1 MITVGSCKAT
11 SRRGRLRSQHE
22 WARTPALPARALP
35 ARQLFQV
42 LICAIVCVVVS
53 NAVNAQVRTT
63 STEIRY
69 LSGTGKDDAVLWDFF
84 CTEGR
89 NSAVWSKIHVP
100 SNWETEGFGAY
111 QYGGDHQRASNSFPK
126 EQGKYKQNFDVPIA
140 WKNRVV
146 RLVFEGSM
154 TDTEVWIN
162 GTSAGPVH
170 QGSFYRFKYDVSP
183 LLKFG
188 QTNLLEVTVSK
199 ESSNASVNNAE
210 RRGDYWNFGGIF
222 RPVYLEAL
230 PNSFIDWTAIDARAD
245 GRISI
250 DVNLGG
256 LSSVGSRV
264 VAQIITS
271 SGQPVG
277 ESFSS
282 QVLRDQ
288 NVARLQAIVTRPN
301 LWTAET
307 PNLYRVRLTLLNG
320 TKAIHTITE
329 RFGFRTFEVRKGD
342 GLYLNGRRILL
353 KGVNRHSFWPETAR
367 TLSKKISYDDVK
379 LIKEMNMNAVRM
391 SHYPPDAHF
400 LEACDELGL
409 YVLDELGGWHHSYD
423 TPTGQRLIGQMIR
436 RDVNH
441 PSILF
446 WDNGNEGGWNK
457 ENDDEFARWD
467 PQKREV
473 LHPWEKFRLVNTDH
487 YEKFDSHTRLSNGPD
502 IYMPTEFL
510 HGLYDGGIGAGMS
523 DYWELIRTSKV
534 GGGGFFWAL
543 LDECVKRTDQ
553 NGRLDCAG
561 NRGPDGIVGPHRE
574 REGSF
579 NTVREIWSPVQIKGQ
594 LNGSS
599 VKFDVENRF
608 DFTNLNQCAFEWT
621 LAQFSGGPKAGHKVI
636 AGGALSAPNV
646 GPHNSGQLQLTLP
659 ASRIRADVLYLTVKD
674 PLRHELWT
682 WSWSLA
688 NSEPKPIV
696 STRAP
701 ELTDNGNTIS
711 IRSGR
716 IQLIIGKDG
725 GTITRATIGGNSL
738 LINSGPSVIAYRRN
752 DRSYANVAGES
763 RLTHFESRKEANAVV
778 VEASYEG
785 ALKYLRWRFSP
796 SGQGSGAGLVAQLEY
811 EYSFDGPVDI
821 LGIQFDAD
829 EKLVRSTRW
838 LGMGP
843 YRVWQNRLQ
852 GTRLDVWKNGYNDS
866 MPGERWIYPEF
877 KGYFRDVRWA
887 DFVTASGVTSLSTA
901 SSSYLGLFKPR
912 DGVDGLLDFPDVGIA
927 VLDVIP
933 AMRNKFHTTDEIGPQ
948 SKAKQMSGTV
958 KRTIQLR
965 F

>member
-1 MITVGSCKAT
+1 MMTALMSKAT
-11 SRRGRLRSQHE
+11 DTRLLHLGQM
-22 WARTPALPARALP
+22 LMCLV
-35 ARQLFQV
+35 FC
-42 LICAIVCVVVS
+42 LIASISIV
-53 NAVNAQVRTT
+53 AQVRTI
-63 STEIRY
+63 STELHY

-89 NSAVWSKIHVP
+89 NSGVWSKIRVP

-111 QYGGDHQRASNSFPK
+111 QYGGDHQRASNPFPK
-126 EQGKYKQNFDVPIA
+126 EQGKYKLNFDVPLA

-146 RLVFEGSM
+146 RLVFDGSM

-170 QGSFYRFKYDVSP
+170 QGSFYRFKYDITS

-230 PNSFIDWTAIDARAD
+230 PGSFIDWTAIDARAD
-245 GRISI
+245 EKISI

-256 LSSVGSRV
+256 HSSVGSRV
-264 VAQIITS
+264 VAQIVTP

-277 ESFSS
+277 EPFSS
-282 QVLRDQ
+282 EVLPDQ
-288 NVARLQAIVTRPN
+288 HVARLQSIVTRPN

-307 PNLYRVRLTLLNG
+307 PNLYRVRITLLNG
-320 TKAIHTITE
+320 AKPVHTITE

-342 GLYLNGRRILL
+342 GLYLNGQRILL
-353 KGVNRHSFWPETAR
+353 KGVNRHSFWPETGRA
-367 TLSKKISYDDVK
+367 LSKQISYDDVK

-457 ENDDEFARWD
+457 DNDDEFARWD

-579 NTVREIWSPVQIKGQ
+579 NTVREVWSPVQIKEQ
-594 LNGSS
+594 VNGAS

-608 DFTNLNQCAFEWT
+608 DFTNLNQCTFEWT
-621 LAQFSGGPKAGHKVI
+621 LAQFPVGVLKGGHKVI
-636 AGGALSAPNV
+636 AAGSLRAPNI

-659 ASRIRADVLYLTVKD
+659 ASRIRADVLYLTAKD
-674 PLRHELWT
+674 PRGHELWT
-682 WSWSLA
+682 WSWSLT
-688 NSEPKPIV
+688 SFEPKPIV
-696 STRAP
+696 STSALQ
-701 ELTDNGNTIS
+701 LTDSGNLVS

-716 IQLIIGKDG
+716 IEVSISKER
-725 GTITRATIGGNSL
+725 GTITRATIGGNPL
-738 LINSGPSVIAYRRN
+738 LINNGPRVIAYRRN

-763 RLTHFESRKEANAVV
+763 RLTH
-778 VEASYEG
+778 
-785 ALKYLRWRFSP
+785 
-796 SGQGSGAGLVAQLEY
+796 
-811 EYSFDGPVDI
+811 
-821 LGIQFDAD
+821 
-829 EKLVRSTRW
+829 
-838 LGMGP
+838 
-843 YRVWQNRLQ
+843 
-852 GTRLDVWKNGYNDS
+852 
-866 MPGERWIYPEF
+866 
-877 KGYFRDVRWA
+877 
-887 DFVTASGVTSLSTA
+887 
-901 SSSYLGLFKPR
+901 
-912 DGVDGLLDFPDVGIA
+912 
-927 VLDVIP
+927 
-933 AMRNKFHTTDEIGPQ
+933 
-948 SKAKQMSGTV
+948 
-958 KRTIQLR
+958 
-965 F
+965 

>member
-1 MITVGSCKAT
+1 
-11 SRRGRLRSQHE
+11 
-22 WARTPALPARALP
+22 
-35 ARQLFQV
+35 
-42 LICAIVCVVVS
+42 
-53 NAVNAQVRTT
+53 
-63 STEIRY
+63 
-69 LSGTGKDDAVLWDFF
+69 
-84 CTEGR
+84 
-89 NSAVWSKIHVP
+89 
-100 SNWETEGFGAY
+100 
-111 QYGGDHQRASNSFPK
+111 
-126 EQGKYKQNFDVPIA
+126 
-140 WKNRVV
+140 
-146 RLVFEGSM
+146 
-154 TDTEVWIN
+154 
-162 GTSAGPVH
+162 
-170 QGSFYRFKYDVSP
+170 
-183 LLKFG
+183 
-188 QTNLLEVTVSK
+188 
-199 ESSNASVNNAE
+199 
-210 RRGDYWNFGGIF
+210 
-222 RPVYLEAL
+222 
-230 PNSFIDWTAIDARAD
+230 
-245 GRISI
+245 
-250 DVNLGG
+250 
-256 LSSVGSRV
+256 
-264 VAQIITS
+264 
-271 SGQPVG
+271 
-277 ESFSS
+277 
-282 QVLRDQ
+282 
-288 NVARLQAIVTRPN
+288 
-301 LWTAET
+301 
-307 PNLYRVRLTLLNG
+307 
-320 TKAIHTITE
+320 
-329 RFGFRTFEVRKGD
+329 
-342 GLYLNGRRILL
+342 
-353 KGVNRHSFWPETAR
+353 
-367 TLSKKISYDDVK
+367 
-379 LIKEMNMNAVRM
+379 
-391 SHYPPDAHF
+391 
-400 LEACDELGL
+400 
-409 YVLDELGGWHHSYD
+409 
-423 TPTGQRLIGQMIR
+423 LIGQMIR

-446 WDNGNEGGWNK
+446 WDNGNEGGWNTD
-457 ENDDEFARWD
+457 NDDEFARWD

-473 LHPWEKFRLVNTDH
+473 LHPWEMFRLVDTGH
-487 YEKFDSHTRLSNGPD
+487 YKKFDSHTRLSSGPD

-696 STRAP
+696 STSAP
-701 ELTDNGNTIS
+701 ELTDNGNTIL

-725 GTITRATIGGNSL
+725 GTITRATIGGNPL

-752 DRSYANVAGES
+752 DRSYTNVAGES

-829 EKLVRSTRW
+829 EKLVRGTRW

-948 SKAKQMSGTV
+948 SKAKQVSGTM

>member
-1 MITVGSCKAT
+1 
-11 SRRGRLRSQHE
+11 
-22 WARTPALPARALP
+22 
-35 ARQLFQV
+35 
-42 LICAIVCVVVS
+42 
-53 NAVNAQVRTT
+53 
-63 STEIRY
+63 
-69 LSGTGKDDAVLWDFF
+69 
-84 CTEGR
+84 
-89 NSAVWSKIHVP
+89 VWSKIRVP
-100 SNWETEGFGAY
+100 SNWETEGFGTY
-111 QYGGDHQRASNSFPK
+111 QYGGDHQRVTNPFPK
-126 EQGKYKQNFDVPIA
+126 EEGKYKLNFDVPVA

-170 QGSFYRFKYDVSP
+170 QGSFYRFKYDITS

-222 RPVYLEAL
+222 RPVYLEVL
-230 PNSFIDWTAIDARAD
+230 PPGFIDWTAIDARAD

-250 DVNLGG
+250 NVNLAG

-264 VAQIITS
+264 VAQIVAP

-277 ESFSS
+277 EPFSS
-282 QVLRDQ
+282 EVLPNQD
-288 NVARLQAIVTRPN
+288 VARLQSIVTRPN

-307 PNLYRVRLTLLNG
+307 PNLYRVRLTLLHG
-320 TKAIHTITE
+320 SRPVHTITE

-342 GLYLNGRRILL
+342 GLYLNGQRILL
-353 KGVNRHSFWPETAR
+353 KGVNRHSFWPETGRALAR
-367 TLSKKISYDDVK
+367 QISYDDVK
-379 LIKEMNMNAVRM
+379 LIKQMNMNAVRM

-409 YVLDELGGWHHSYD
+409 YVLDELAGWHHSYD

-446 WDNGNEGGWNK
+446 WDNGNEGGWNM

-467 PQKREV
+467 PQRREV

-543 LDECVKRTDQ
+543 VDECVKRTDQ
-553 NGRLDCAG
+553 NGKLDCAG

-579 NTVREIWSPVQIKGQ
+579 NTVREIWSPIQIKEQ
-594 LNGSS
+594 LSGSS
-599 VKFDVENRF
+599 VTFEVENRF
-608 DFTNLNQCAFEWT
+608 DFTNLNQCSFEWT
-621 LAQFSGGPKAGHKVI
+621 LAEFRREPGHRI
-636 AGGALSAPNV
+636 LAAGALLAPNIA
-646 GPHNSGQLQLTLP
+646 PHRSGQLQLILP
-659 ASRIRADVLYLTVKD
+659 ASRIQADVLYVTAKD
-674 PLRHELWT
+674 PQGHELWT
-682 WSWSLA
+682 WSWSLRD
-688 NSEPKPIV
+688 SQPKQV
-696 STRAP
+696 LSTSGLQST
-701 ELTDNGNTIS
+701 ESGNLIS
-711 IRSGR
+711 IRKGQIELS
-716 IQLIIGKDG
+716 ISKES
-725 GTITRATIGGNSL
+725 GTITRTTMGGNPL
-738 LINSGPSVIAYRRN
+738 LINSGPRVIAYRRN
-752 DRSYANVAGES
+752 DRSYENVAGES
-763 RLTHFESRKEANAVV
+763 RLTHFVARKETNAVV

-785 ALKYLRWRFSP
+785 ALKYLRWRFSADNN
-796 SGQGSGAGLVAQLEY
+796 SGSGLLAQLDY
-811 EYSFDGPVDI
+811 EYSFDGPVDVM
-821 LGIQFDAD
+821 GVQFDAN
-829 EKLVRSTRW
+829 EKLIQAIRW

-852 GTRLDVWKNGYNDS
+852 GTRLDVWQNRYNDS

-887 DFVTASGVTSLSTA
+887 EIDTASGVTTISTA
-901 SSSYLGLFKPR
+901 PSNFYLGLLKPN
-912 DGVDGLLDFPDVGIA
+912 DGVNGLLDLPDVGIA

-948 SKAKQMSGTV
+948 SQAKQVSGTV
-958 KRTIQLR
+958 KRTVQLR

>member
-1 MITVGSCKAT
+1 MLMFLISCLIAGSSSA
-11 SRRGRLRSQHE
+11 
-22 WARTPALPARALP
+22 
-35 ARQLFQV
+35 
-42 LICAIVCVVVS
+42 
-53 NAVNAQVRTT
+53 AQVRNT
-63 STEIRY
+63 SMELRY

-89 NSAVWSKIHVP
+89 NSGVWSKIHVP

-111 QYGGDHQRASNSFPK
+111 QYGGDHQRASNPFPK
-126 EQGKYKQNFDVPIA
+126 EQGKYKLNFDVPLP
-140 WKNRVV
+140 WKDRVV
-146 RLVFEGSM
+146 RIVFEGSM

-162 GTSAGPVH
+162 GTSAGSVH
-170 QGSFYRFKYDVSP
+170 QGSFYRFKYDITS

-230 PNSFIDWTAIDARAD
+230 PGSFIDWTAIDARAD

-256 LSSVGSRV
+256 RNSVGSRV
-264 VAQIITS
+264 VGQIVTS

-277 ESFSS
+277 EPFSS
-282 QVLRDQ
+282 EVLPNQD
-288 NVARLQAIVTRPN
+288 VARLQSIVTRPN

-320 TKAIHTITE
+320 SKPVHTITE

-342 GLYLNGRRILL
+342 GLYLNGQRILL
-353 KGVNRHSFWPETAR
+353 KGVNRHTFWPETAR
-367 TLSKKISYDDVK
+367 ALSKQISYDDVK

-579 NTVREIWSPVQIKGQ
+579 NTVREIWSPVQIREQ
-594 LNGSS
+594 LNGASA
-599 VKFDVENRF
+599 KFYVENRF
-608 DFTNLNQCAFEWT
+608 DFTNLNQCTFEWT
-621 LAQFSGGPKAGHKVI
+621 LAQFPGEPKIGHKVI
-636 AGGALSAPNV
+636 AAGALRAPNI
-646 GPHNSGQLQLTLP
+646 GPHSSGQLQLTLP
-659 ASRIRADVLYLTVKD
+659 ASRIRADVLYLTAKD
-674 PLRHELWT
+674 PKGNELWT
-682 WSWSLA
+682 WSWSLT
-688 NSEPKPIV
+688 NFEPKPIV
-696 STRAP
+696 STSAP
-701 ELTDNGNTIS
+701 QLIDSGNLIS
-711 IRSGR
+711 IRSGQIELSISKER
-716 IQLIIGKDG
+716 
-725 GTITRATIGGNSL
+725 GTITRAMIGGNAL
-738 LINSGPSVIAYRRN
+738 LINDGPRVIAYRRN

-785 ALKYLRWRFSP
+785 ALKYLRWKFSP
-796 SGQGSGAGLVAQLEY
+796 SGQGSGAGLVAQLDY

-829 EKLVRSTRW
+829 EKLVRSIRW

-843 YRVWQNRLQ
+843 YRVWQNRLR
-852 GTRLDVWKNGYNDS
+852 GTRLDVWQNEYNDS

-877 KGYFRDVRWA
+877 KGYFRDVRWV
-887 DFVTASGVTSLSTA
+887 DFVTANGVTRLSSVP

-948 SKAKQMSGTV
+948 SKAKQVSGTV

>member
-1 MITVGSCKAT
+1 M
-11 SRRGRLRSQHE
+11 
-22 WARTPALPARALP
+22 RAP
-35 ARQLFQV
+35 D
-42 LICAIVCVVVS
+42 
-53 NAVNAQVRTT
+53 
-63 STEIRY
+63 E
-69 LSGTGKDDAVLWDFF
+69 K
-84 CTEGR
+84 
-89 NSAVWSKIHVP
+89 
-100 SNWETEGFGAY
+100 
-111 QYGGDHQRASNSFPK
+111 
-126 EQGKYKQNFDVPIA
+126 
-140 WKNRVV
+140 
-146 RLVFEGSM
+146 
-154 TDTEVWIN
+154 
-162 GTSAGPVH
+162 
-170 QGSFYRFKYDVSP
+170 
-183 LLKFG
+183 
-188 QTNLLEVTVSK
+188 
-199 ESSNASVNNAE
+199 
-210 RRGDYWNFGGIF
+210 
-222 RPVYLEAL
+222 
-230 PNSFIDWTAIDARAD
+230 
-245 GRISI
+245 ISI

-256 LSSVGSRV
+256 HSSVGSRV
-264 VAQIITS
+264 VAQIVAP

-277 ESFSS
+277 EPLSS
-282 QVLRDQ
+282 EVSPDQ
-288 NVARLQAIVTRPN
+288 HVARLQSIVTRPN

-307 PNLYRVRLTLLNG
+307 PNLYRVRITLLNG
-320 TKAIHTITE
+320 AKPVHTITE

-342 GLYLNGRRILL
+342 GLYLNGQRILL
-353 KGVNRHSFWPETAR
+353 KGVNRHSFWPETGRA
-367 TLSKKISYDDVK
+367 LSKQISYDDVK

-446 WDNGNEGGWNK
+446 WDNGNEGGWNTD
-457 ENDDEFARWD
+457 NDDEFARWD

-553 NGRLDCAG
+553 NGTLDCAG

-579 NTVREIWSPVQIKGQ
+579 NTVREIWSPVQIKEQ
-594 LNGSS
+594 FNGAS

-608 DFTNLNQCAFEWT
+608 DFTNLNQCTFEWT
-621 LAQFSGGPKAGHKVI
+621 LAQFPVGTLKGGHKVI
-636 AGGALSAPNV
+636 AAGSLRAPNI
-646 GPHNSGQLQLTLP
+646 GPHNSGQLLLTLP
-659 ASRIRADVLYLTVKD
+659 ASRIRADVLYLTAKD
-674 PLRHELWT
+674 PQGHGLWT
-682 WSWSLA
+682 WSWSLT

-696 STRAP
+696 STSALQ
-701 ELTDNGNTIS
+701 LTDSGNLVS

-716 IQLIIGKDG
+716 IEVSISKER
-725 GTITRATIGGNSL
+725 GTITRATIGGNPL
-738 LINSGPSVIAYRRN
+738 LINSGPRVIAYRRN

-763 RLTHFESRKEANAVV
+763 RLTHFETRNEANTVV
-778 VEASYEG
+778 VQANYEG
-785 ALKYLRWRFSP
+785 PLKYLRWRFSP
-796 SGQGSGAGLVAQLEY
+796 SGQVSGASLVAQLDY

-821 LGIQFDAD
+821 LGVQFDAD
-829 EKLVRSTRW
+829 EKLVRSIRW

-852 GTRLDVWKNGYNDS
+852 GTRLDVWQNGYNDS

-887 DFVTASGVTSLSTA
+887 DFVTASGVTSLSSVP

-948 SKAKQMSGTV
+948 SQAKQVSGTV
-958 KRTIQLR
+958 KHIVELR
-965 F
+965 FGN